1 MNRQTQKK
9 IAKKQLSDTKREILR
24 LTRLS
29 LNKSSKTLQV
39 TKTRVFKG
47 SPLNSATNSQAF
59 HSMKVITKIGRR
71 TDYLLYNKQVK
82 LNLCKCIIELHKGGV
97 KF

>member
-1 MNRQTQKK
+1 MNLQTQEKK
-9 IAKKQLSDTKREILR
+9 AKKQLGNTKMEILR

-29 LNKSSKTLQV
+29 LNKSSPTLQV
-39 TKTRVFKG
+39 TKTRVFNG
-47 SPLNSATNSQAF
+47 SPLNSAANSQAF

-82 LNLCKCIIELHKGGV
+82 LKLCKCIIELRRGGI